1 MKLYT
6 FLFGVSFLLATASA
20 QTLLVSQ
27 NGVTV
32 QVFYKGGR
40 VSVRRSIFT
49 NDPADIVMQ
58 FTEIKELNKEGD
70 AVGNTFNTFAD
81 QLFVGDG
88 KFEDASIPNSDAD
101 GNTNTADRHSHH
113 STLQNPQSTLTAVIY
128 IVKEDVAVTLGTE
141 TANLKKGQVKINL
154 QLVSWPWME
163 SGQYLDFVVTIKS
176 YATPMKRAASS
187 GGGLAYDMGADGIM
201 ELSKMVSKYRHQ
213 RCTACGE
220 CVRNRARE
228 GFYKY
233 TKGVYHRYVE

>member
-1 MKLYT
+1 ML
-6 FLFGVSFLLATASA
+6 
-20 QTLLVSQ
+20 
-27 NGVTV
+27 
-32 QVFYKGGR
+32 
-40 VSVRRSIFT
+40 T

-58 FTEIKELNKEGD
+58 FTEIKELNKDGAD
-70 AVGNTFNTFAD
+70 VGNTFNTFAD
-81 QLFVGDG
+81 QLFVSEGRF
-88 KFEDASIPNSDAD
+88 KEASIPNSDAAGD
-101 GNTNTADRHSHH
+101 TADRHSYHG
-113 STLQNPQSTLTAVIY
+113 TLKNPQSTLTAIIY

-154 QLVSWPWME
+154 QLENWPW
-163 SGQYLDFVVTIKS
+163 SATGQYLDFVVTIKS
-176 YATPMKRAASS
+176 YATPTKRAASS

-233 TKGVYHRYVE
+233 IKGVYHRYVE